1 MILSKAKLILSA
13 AAIVS
18 LMAASF
24 AVYKWGYQAGKA
36 SEADRQA
43 RAVLAYQQ
51 RVTKLLRDLETEQN
65 KRQEVLIETR
75 EVIRHVQDPT
85 GCNADTTLGNELNR
99 LCAEGNSNAC

>member
-1 MILSKAKLILSA
+1 MLLSKAKLALSGV
-13 AAIVS
+13 AIIS
-18 LMAASF
+18 LTAASF
-24 AVYKWGYQAGKA
+24 AVYKWGYQVGKA
-36 SEADRQA
+36 NEADRQA
-43 RAVLAYQQ
+43 QAVIVYQQ

-99 LCAEGNSNAC
+99 LCAEGNPNAC